1 MRGACQSIIGRL
13 GARALLASAVV
24 WTISLAAP
32 AFAHSFLIDASPSAK
47 EHVATSPKTL
57 KLRFGSGVE
66 PAYSKLTLQT
76 ADGKVLAEGA
86 VGKPDN
92 QRELT
97 LDVSTDL
104 APARY
109 IVKYRVLSTDG
120 HIVEGNYEF
129 TVDAK

>member
-1 MRGACQSIIGRL
+1 MRGVQTKGIRKLGVGAVLAAAIAL
-13 GARALLASAVV
+13 GAADSAS
-24 WTISLAAP
+24 
-32 AFAHSFLIDASPSAK
+32 AHSFLIDAAPSAK
-47 EHVATSPKTL
+47 EHVTTSPKTL

-76 ADGKVLAEGA
+76 ADGKTVTEGA
-86 VGKPDN
+86 VGKPEAP
-92 QRELT
+92 RELS
-97 LDVSTDL
+97 LDVPTNL
-104 APARY
+104 APGRY